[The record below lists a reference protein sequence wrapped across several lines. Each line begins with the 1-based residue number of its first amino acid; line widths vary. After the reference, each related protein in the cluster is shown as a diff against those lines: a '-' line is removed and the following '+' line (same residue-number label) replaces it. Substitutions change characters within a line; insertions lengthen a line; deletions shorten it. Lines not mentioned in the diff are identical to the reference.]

1 MTDLRKY
8 TPCMSKAHK
17 ILSANLSSLIG
28 EGNRFRNDSDMGERT
43 GLGQRAIHRIRTQ
56 EVVPKLDTLDTLA
69 QKLRIPLPAL
79 LSPGMDVLEG
89 SLPQEIGDVLRRI
102 ITLAHMNALEAH
114 DVMHL
119 SSSVSL
125 IEKSKGAVSSVSE
138 STKRGTGT

>member
-1 MTDLRKY
+1 
-8 TPCMSKAHK
+8 MSKAHK